1 VQCEKGHV
9 RFTLESG
16 HVQCNSVCPLWVS
29 CDISQQIIVIRSL
42 RDPPAGQHVRGRA
55 HAPARGAS
63 GQIDVAGTMQTITT
77 VVEGSVCEHP
87 EQWL

>member
-1 VQCEKGHV
+1 MSALCQLRH
-9 RFTLESG
+9 FA
-16 HVQCNSVCPLWVS
+16 
-29 CDISQQIIVIRSL
+29 SQQIIVIRSL
-42 RDPPAGQHVRGRA
+42 GDPPAGQHVRGRA

-77 VVEGSVCEHP
+77 VVEGSLCEHP